1 MPEASMSRALDG
13 QVAVITGGARGQGRA
28 DAVALAQLG
37 ARIVLCDVPA
47 PMSSVR
53 YELGSAED
61 LALTVSL
68 VREAG
73 SSAIALPA
81 DVRDPA
87 AVSSVTG
94 AAIAAFGQIDILVAN
109 AGIVSTGKLWE
120 LSDEAWQEMIGTNL
134 TGVFNALRA
143 VVPHMR
149 ERRYGRIV
157 VISSLG
163 GRAGLPGI
171 SHYAAAKWGAIGLAK
186 SLALEVAAEGIT
198 VNVVAPTTVRTPMV
212 VNVQSAERDANGEP
226 PTDEVLG
233 NRLASHHPIPR
244 PWIYPEDVARE
255 VVHLVTEPGNITGAV
270 IEIGLGRS
278 ARMPS
283 AISGQRR
290 RQLA

>member
-1 MPEASMSRALDG
+1 VSKALDG

-47 PMSSVR
+47 PMRSIQ

-68 VREAG
+68 VEEAG
-73 SSAIALPA
+73 SSAIALAA
-81 DVRDPA
+81 DVRAPA
-87 AVSSVTG
+87 AVGRVAD
-94 AAIAAFGQIDILVAN
+94 AAIAEFGQIDILVAN
-109 AGIVSTGKLWE
+109 AGIVSTGRLWE

-157 VISSLG
+157 VISSQG

-171 SHYAAAKWGAIGLAK
+171 SHYSAAKWGILG
-186 SLALEVAAEGIT
+186 
-198 VNVVAPTTVRTPMV
+198 
-212 VNVQSAERDANGEP
+212 QSARA
-226 PTDEVLG
+226 
-233 NRLASHHPIPR
+233 H
-244 PWIYPEDVARE
+244 
-255 VVHLVTEPGNITGAV
+255 
-270 IEIGLGRS
+270 
-278 ARMPS
+278 
-283 AISGQRR
+283 
-290 RQLA
+290 

>member
-1 MPEASMSRALDG
+1 MLEAHVRNTLDG
-13 QVAVITGGARGQGRA
+13 QVAVITGGARGQGRS

-47 PMSSVR
+47 PMTSVR
-53 YELGSAED
+53 YELGTAED

-73 SSAIALPA
+73 SEAIAVAA
-81 DVRDPA
+81 DVRDPG
-87 AVSSVTG
+87 AVTAVAD
-94 AAIAAFGQIDILVAN
+94 AAIAEFGQIDILVAN
-109 AGIVSTGKLWE
+109 AGIVSTGRLWE

-134 TGVFNALRA
+134 TGVFNAMRA

-157 VISSLG
+157 AISSQG

-171 SHYAAAKWGAIGLAK
+171 SHYSAAKWGIIGLAK

-198 VNVVAPTTVRTPMV
+198 VNVVAPGTVRTPMV
-212 VNVQSAERDANGEP
+212 VNDATVERDANGDP
-226 PTDEVLG
+226 LSDEILG
-233 NRLASHHPIPR
+233 KRFAAHHPIPR

-270 IEIGLGRS
+270 IEIGLGQS
-278 ARMPS
+278 ARMH
-283 AISGQRR
+283 
-290 RQLA
+290 

>member
-1 MPEASMSRALDG
+1 VSNALDG

-28 DAVALAQLG
+28 DAVALARLG

-47 PMSSVR
+47 PMRSVQ
-53 YELGSAED
+53 YELGSADD

-73 SSAIALPA
+73 SAAIALVA

-87 AVSSVTG
+87 AVGGVAD
-94 AAIAAFGQIDILVAN
+94 AAIAEFGQIDILVAN
-109 AGIVSTGKLWE
+109 AGIVSTGRLWE
-120 LSDEAWQEMIGTNL
+120 ISDEAWQEMIDTNL
-134 TGVFNALRA
+134 TGVFHALRA

-157 VISSLG
+157 VISSQG

-171 SHYAAAKWGAIGLAK
+171 SHYSAAKWGIIGLAK

-198 VNVVAPTTVRTPMV
+198 VNVVAPGTVRTPMV
-212 VNVQSAERDANGEP
+212 VNEATVERDADGEP
-226 PTDEVLG
+226 LSDEVLG
-233 NRLASHHPIPR
+233 KRFAAHHPIPR
-244 PWIYPEDVARE
+244 PWIYPQDVARE

-270 IEIGLGRS
+270 IEIGLGQS
-278 ARMPS
+278 AR
-283 AISGQRR
+283 AH
-290 RQLA
+290 

>member
-1 MPEASMSRALDG
+1 MSKALDG

-47 PMSSVR
+47 PMSSVQ
-53 YELGSAED
+53 YQLGSAED

-73 SSAIALPA
+73 SSAIAVQA

-87 AVSSVTG
+87 AVGQVAG
-94 AAIAAFGQIDILVAN
+94 AAIAEFGQIDILVAN
-109 AGIVSTGKLWE
+109 AGIVSTGRLWE
-120 LSDEAWQEMIGTNL
+120 LSDEAWQEMIATNL

-157 VISSLG
+157 VISSQG

-171 SHYAAAKWGAIGLAK
+171 SHYSAAKWGIIGLAK

-198 VNVVAPTTVRTPMV
+198 VNVVAPGTVRTPMV
-212 VNVQSAERDANGEP
+212 VNETTVERDANGEP
-226 PTDEVLG
+226 LSDEIVG
-233 NRLASHHPIPR
+233 KRFAAHHPIPR
-244 PWIYPEDVARE
+244 PWVYPEDVARE

-270 IEIGLGRS
+270 IEIGLGQS
-278 ARMPS
+278 ARMH
-283 AISGQRR
+283 
-290 RQLA
+290 

>member
-1 MPEASMSRALDG
+1 VSKALDG

-87 AVSSVTG
+87 AVSQVAG
-94 AAIAAFGQIDILVAN
+94 AAIAEFGQIDILVAN
-109 AGIVSTGKLWE
+109 AGIVSTGRLWE
-120 LSDEAWQEMIGTNL
+120 LSDEAWQEMIATNL

-157 VISSLG
+157 VISSQG

-171 SHYAAAKWGAIGLAK
+171 SHYSAAKWGIIGLAK

-198 VNVVAPTTVRTPMV
+198 VNVVAPGTVRTPMV
-212 VNVQSAERDANGEP
+212 VNEATVERDANGEP
-226 PTDEVLG
+226 LSDELLG
-233 NRLASHHPIPR
+233 KRFAAHHPIPR
-244 PWIYPEDVARE
+244 PWIYPQDVARE

-270 IEIGLGRS
+270 IEIGLGQS
-278 ARMPS
+278 AR
-283 AISGQRR
+283 AH
-290 RQLA
+290 

>member
-1 MPEASMSRALDG
+1 MSKALDG

-87 AVSSVTG
+87 AVGQVAD
-94 AAIAAFGQIDILVAN
+94 AAIAEFGQIDILVAN
-109 AGIVSTGKLWE
+109 AGIVSTGRLWE
-120 LSDEAWQEMIGTNL
+120 LSDEAWQEMIATNL

-157 VISSLG
+157 VISSQG

-171 SHYAAAKWGAIGLAK
+171 SHYSAAKWGIIGLAK

-198 VNVVAPTTVRTPMV
+198 VNVVAPGTVRTPMV
-212 VNVQSAERDANGEP
+212 VNEATVERDANGEP
-226 PTDEVLG
+226 LSDELLG
-233 NRLASHHPIPR
+233 KRFAAHHPIPR
-244 PWIYPEDVARE
+244 PWIYPQDVARE

-270 IEIGLGRS
+270 IEIGLGQS
-278 ARMPS
+278 AR
-283 AISGQRR
+283 AH
-290 RQLA
+290 

>member
-1 MPEASMSRALDG
+1 MSNALDG

-47 PMSSVR
+47 PMRSVQ

-68 VREAG
+68 VEEAG
-73 SSAIALPA
+73 SSAIALAA

-87 AVSSVTG
+87 AVGRVAD
-94 AAIAAFGQIDILVAN
+94 AAITEFGQIDILVAN
-109 AGIVSTGKLWE
+109 AGIVSTGRLWE

-157 VISSLG
+157 VISSQG

-171 SHYAAAKWGAIGLAK
+171 SHYSAAKWGIIGLAK

-198 VNVVAPTTVRTPMV
+198 VNVVAPGTVRTPMV
-212 VNVQSAERDANGEP
+212 VNEATIDRDANGEP
-226 PTDEVLG
+226 LSDEILG
-233 NRLASHHPIPR
+233 KRFAAHHPIPR
-244 PWIYPEDVARE
+244 PWIYPQDVARE
-255 VVHLVTEPGNITGAV
+255 VVHLVTEPGNITGTV
-270 IEIGLGRS
+270 IEIGLGQS
-278 ARMPS
+278 ARTH
-283 AISGQRR
+283 
-290 RQLA
+290 